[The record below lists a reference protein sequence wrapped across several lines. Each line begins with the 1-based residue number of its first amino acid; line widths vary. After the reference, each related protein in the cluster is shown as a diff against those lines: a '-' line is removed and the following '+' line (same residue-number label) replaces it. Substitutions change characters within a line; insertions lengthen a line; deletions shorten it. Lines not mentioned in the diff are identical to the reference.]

1 MTYDTAEREAIGLCI
16 ALEST
21 SPSFT
26 TYISSPL
33 SPCSKIL
40 VPAAKDIAFEV
51 SAKMLPSLT
60 IGGVFLLLS
69 NFHKAIRLGNFHP
82 SRRLSC
88 RQV

>member
-1 MTYDTAEREAIGLCI
+1 MPESIWPFQSGLPGDIEQAEAKTTKSLMKM
-16 ALEST
+16 ST

-26 TYISSPL
+26 TYICSPL

-60 IGGVFLLLS
+60 IGG
-69 NFHKAIRLGNFHP
+69 G
-82 SRRLSC
+82 
-88 RQV
+88 